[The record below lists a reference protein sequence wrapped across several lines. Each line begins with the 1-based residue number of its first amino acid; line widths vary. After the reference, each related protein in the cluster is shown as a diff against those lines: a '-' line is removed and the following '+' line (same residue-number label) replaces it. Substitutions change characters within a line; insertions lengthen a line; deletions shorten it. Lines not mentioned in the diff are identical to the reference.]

1 MKLEDIGADLRRVY
15 PAPND
20 SPPVLQALIDQLN
33 GVPAAAATAKDRK
46 K

>member
-1 MKLEDIGADLRRVY
+1 MKREDIGADLRRLY
-15 PAPND
+15 PAPDD

-33 GVPAAAATAKDRK
+33 GVPAVPPPAKDAK